1 MMAMKPVESNAN
13 GGRRMLVALIA
24 GALIFTS
31 LALTGTVSAAS
42 PIALATSATTG
53 TVLES
58 EKLSFTLTLTSSDS
72 TYNYQTVKLYG
83 SWLSGI
89 DWPYAFTDPDGDE
102 LSGSTVDV
110 SKGDTTT
117 VYLDIYCNSPCAGG
131 LSNTITVYGK
141 SDPRYMTTNGADNVG
156 DPGSSSNATN
166 SIDIVISAVSAYKVD
181 LTAESTSS
189 SSSNKVYQ
197 GETTVW
203 RYTVTNTGWKDDTYD
218 FSVSTTA
225 SSWTL
230 TTGLSNGLVVS
241 GQSNTVATHSHTGEM
256 TLTPSSGASP
266 GTYTVTISVTSSNGA
281 SDSAAISVT
290 LPEPDLEIK
299 STDISFSHTSAWITA
314 RGNSQVV
321 TITAK
326 VRNNGGSVDTA
337 GNSVTNVDVWFTV
350 DGSTVGTV
358 QYVSSLDHGEEETV
372 TVSYKPSRP
381 HSDSE
386 TGLPVKVMVDQYN
399 NLGGSKPEDKALKES
414 DETNNEASTTFKV
427 VRIKTANP
435 SFYLGFTAL
444 TASVGAAVLLSRY
457 YRSEEDEE

>member
-1 MMAMKPVESNAN
+1 MMAMKPEESNAN

-24 GALIFTS
+24 GALLFTS
-31 LALTGTVSAAS
+31 LALTSTVSAAS
-42 PIALATSATTG
+42 PITLASSASTG
-53 TVLES
+53 NVLAGES
-58 EKLSFTLTLTSSDS
+58 VTFTLTLTSSDS

-83 SWLSGI
+83 SWLSGT
-89 DWPYAFTDPDGDE
+89 DWPYVFEDSSGNE
-102 LSGSTVDV
+102 LVSQSIDV
-110 SKGDTTT
+110 AKGGTATAYLS
-117 VYLDIYCNSPCAGG
+117 VYCLGACTGG
-131 LSNTITVYGK
+131 TSNTITVYGK
-141 SDPRYMTTNGADNVG
+141 SDPRYMTVDGDDNAG
-156 DPGSSSNATN
+156 DPASSSNATN
-166 SIDIVISAVSAYKVD
+166 SIDIVVTAVNAYTVD
-181 LTAESTSS
+181 VTAESTSAA
-189 SSSNKVYQ
+189 SSNKVYQ

-203 RYTVTNTGWKDDTYD
+203 RYTVTNTGWNDDTYD

-225 SSWTL
+225 NGWTL
-230 TTGLSNGLVVS
+230 TTGLSNGLEVK

-256 TLTPSSGASP
+256 TITPFAGASP
-266 GTYTVTISVTSSNGA
+266 GTYTVTISATSSNGA
-281 SDSAAISVT
+281 SDSATISVV

-299 STDISFSHTSAWITA
+299 ATDISFSHTSAWITA
-314 RGNSQVV
+314 RGNSQLV

-326 VRNNGGSVDTA
+326 VRNNGGDVDTA
-337 GNSVTNVDVWFTV
+337 GNSATNVDVWFTV

-358 QYVSSLDHGEEETV
+358 QYVSSLGHGDEETV
-372 TVSYKPSRP
+372 SVSYKPNRP

-399 NLGGSKPEDKALKES
+399 NLDGSKPEDKAIKES

-457 YRSEEDEE
+457 YRSEDEE

>member
-1 MMAMKPVESNAN
+1 MMAMKPVEPNAN

-24 GALIFTS
+24 GALLFTT
-31 LALTGTVSAAS
+31 LALTSTVSAAS
-42 PIALATSATTG
+42 PITLASSATTG
-53 TVLES
+53 NVLAGES
-58 EKLSFTLTLTSSDS
+58 VTFTLTLTSSDS

-83 SWLSGI
+83 SWLSGT
-89 DWPYAFTDPDGDE
+89 DWPYVFSDSSGNE
-102 LSGSTVDV
+102 LPGQSIDV
-110 SKGDTTT
+110 AKGGTATA
-117 VYLDIYCNSPCAGG
+117 YLSVVCIGACTGG
-131 LSNTITVYGK
+131 TSNTITVYGK
-141 SDPRYMTTNGADNVG
+141 SDPRYMTVDGDDNAG
-156 DPGSSSNATN
+156 DPAGSNNATN
-166 SIDIVISAVSAYKVD
+166 SIDITITAVNAYTVD
-181 LTAESTSS
+181 VTAESTSTAS
-189 SSSNKVYQ
+189 TNKVYQ

-203 RYTVTNTGWKDDTYD
+203 RYTVTNTGWNDDTYD

-225 SSWTL
+225 HAWTL
-230 TTGLSNGLVVS
+230 TTGLSNGLEIK
-241 GQSNTVATHSHTGEM
+241 GQSNTVATHSHTGEI
-256 TLTPSSGASP
+256 TITPSSGAAP
-266 GTYTVTISVTSSNGA
+266 ATYTVTISATSSNGA
-281 SDSAAISVT
+281 SDSATFSVV

-299 STDISFSHTSAWITA
+299 TTDISFSHTSAWITA
-314 RGNSQVV
+314 RGNSQLV

-326 VRNNGGSVDTA
+326 VRNNGGSMDTA
-337 GNSVTNVDVWFTV
+337 GNSATNVDVWFTV

-372 TVSYKPSRP
+372 SVSYKPNRP

-399 NLGGSKPEDKALKES
+399 NLDGSKPEDKAIKES

-457 YRSEEDEE
+457 YRSEDEE

>member
-1 MMAMKPVESNAN
+1 
-13 GGRRMLVALIA
+13 MLVALIA
-24 GALIFTS
+24 GALFFTS
-31 LALTGTVSAAS
+31 LALTSTVSAAS
-42 PIALATSATTG
+42 PISLTSDSTSG
-53 TVLES
+53 TVLVGETITF
-58 EKLSFTLTLTSSDS
+58 ELTLTSTDS
-72 TYNYQTVKLYG
+72 SYNYQTVMLHG
-83 SWLSGI
+83 TWLTGTN
-89 DWPYAFTDPDGDE
+89 WPYAFLDEDGDE
-102 LSGSTVDV
+102 ISDSTIDV
-110 SKGDTTT
+110 PKGGTAT
-117 VYLDIYCNSPCAGG
+117 VYLAVYCFSPCTGDA
-131 LSNTITVYGK
+131 SNSITVYGQ
-141 SDPRYMTTNGADNVG
+141 SDPRYMTVDGDDNAG
-156 DPGSSSNATN
+156 DPASSVSNNTN
-166 SIDIVISAVSAYKVD
+166 PITITVTAVNGYTVD
-181 LTAESTSS
+181 VTAESTSA
-189 SSSNKVYQ
+189 SSSNTVYQ

-203 RYTVTNTGWKDDTYD
+203 RYTVENTGWNDDTYD

-225 SSWTL
+225 SGWTL
-230 TTGLSNGLVVS
+230 TAGLSDGLEIK
-241 GQSNTVATHSHTGEM
+241 GQSNTVATHSHPGEI
-256 TLTPSSGASP
+256 TIKPFSGATP
-266 GTYTVTISVTSSNGA
+266 GTYTVTISATSSNGA
-281 SDSAAISVT
+281 SDSDTFSVV

-299 STDISFSHTSAWITA
+299 ATDISFSHTSAWITA
-314 RGNSQVV
+314 RGNSQLV

-372 TVSYKPSRP
+372 SVSYKPNRP

-399 NLGGSKPEDKALKES
+399 NLDGSKPGDKAIKES

-457 YRSEEDEE
+457 YRSEDEE

>member
-1 MMAMKPVESNAN
+1 MDMKPVESNVT
-13 GGRRMLVALIA
+13 GGRRMLVALVA
-24 GALIFTS
+24 GALLFTS

-58 EKLSFTLTLTSSDS
+58 EEITFTLTLTSNDD
-72 TYNYQTVKLYG
+72 TYLHQTVKLYG

-89 DWPYAFTDPDGDE
+89 NWPSAFLDSDE
-102 LSGSTVDV
+102 DEISGSTVDV
-110 SKGDTTT
+110 SKGAAVT
-117 VYLDIYCNSPCAGG
+117 VYLRIYCNSPCAGG

-141 SDPRYMTTNGADNVG
+141 SDPRYITSNGADNAG

-166 SIDIVISAVSAYKVD
+166 SIDIVVSAVNPYKVD
-181 LTAESTSS
+181 LTAESTST
-189 SSSNKVYQ
+189 SSSNTVYQ

-203 RYTVTNTGWKDDTYD
+203 RYTVTNTGWKEDTYD

-225 SSWTL
+225 SGWTL
-230 TTGLSNGLVVS
+230 TAGLGNGLAVK
-241 GQSNTVATHSHTGEM
+241 GQSNTVAVHSHTGEM
-256 TLTPSSGASP
+256 TITPFSGASP

-281 SDSAAISVT
+281 SDSATISVT

-299 STDISFSHTSAWITA
+299 ATDISFSHTSAWITA

-386 TGLPVKVMVDQYN
+386 TGLPVKVMVDQFN
-399 NLGGSKPEDKALKES
+399 NLDGSKPEDKAITES

>member
-1 MMAMKPVESNAN
+1 MAIKPVESNTN

-24 GALIFTS
+24 GALLFTS
-31 LALTGTVSAAS
+31 LALTSTVSAAS
-42 PIALATSATTG
+42 PIALTSDSSSG
-53 TVLES
+53 TVLAGD
-58 EKLSFTLTLTSSDS
+58 KITFKLTLTSTDGA
-72 TYNYQTVKLYG
+72 YNYQTVKLYG
-83 SWLSGI
+83 SWLSGTN
-89 DWPYAFTDPDGDE
+89 WPFAFSDSDGDE
-102 LSGSTVDV
+102 ISDSTVDV
-110 SKGDTTT
+110 PKAGTAT
-117 VYLDIYCNSPCAGG
+117 VYLDVYCFSPCTGG
-131 LSNTITVYGK
+131 TSNTITVYGK
-141 SDPRYMTTNGADNVG
+141 SDPRYMTTSGDDNAG
-156 DPGSSSNATN
+156 DPAGSNNATN
-166 SIDIVISAVSAYKVD
+166 SIDITVTAVNGYTVD
-181 LTAESTSS
+181 LTAESTSA

-203 RYTVTNTGWKDDTYD
+203 RYTVTNTGWNDDTYD

-225 SSWTL
+225 SGWTL
-230 TTGLSNGLVVS
+230 TAGLSNGLEIK
-241 GQSNTVATHSHTGEM
+241 GQSNTVATHSHPGEI
-256 TLTPSSGASP
+256 TITPFSGATP
-266 GTYTVTISVTSSNGA
+266 GTYTVSISVTSSNGA
-281 SDSAAISVT
+281 SDSATFSVV

-299 STDISFSHTSAWITA
+299 ATDISFSHTSAWITA
-314 RGNSQVV
+314 RGNSQLV

-372 TVSYKPSRP
+372 SVSYKPNRP

-399 NLGGSKPEDKALKES
+399 NLDGSKPEDKAIKES

-457 YRSEEDEE
+457 YRSEDEE

>member
-1 MMAMKPVESNAN
+1 
-13 GGRRMLVALIA
+13 MLVALIA
-24 GALIFTS
+24 GALLFTS
-31 LALTGTVSAAS
+31 LALTSTVSAAS
-42 PIALATSATTG
+42 PITLTSSASTG
-53 TVLES
+53 NVLVGES
-58 EKLSFTLTLTSSDS
+58 ITFTLTLTSSDS
-72 TYNYQTVKLYG
+72 TYSYQTVKLYG
-83 SWLSGI
+83 SWLSGTE
-89 DWPYAFTDPDGDE
+89 WPFEFTDSDGDE
-102 LSGSTVDV
+102 IYGAIIDV
-110 SKGDTTT
+110 PKDGTAT
-117 VYLDIYCNSPCAGG
+117 VYLSVACFGACTGG
-131 LSNTITVYGK
+131 TSNTITVYGK
-141 SDPRYMTTNGADNVG
+141 SDPRYMTTVDDNAG
-156 DPGSSSNATN
+156 DPANSNNATN
-166 SIDIVISAVSAYKVD
+166 PITITITTVNAYTVD
-181 LTAESTSS
+181 VTAESTSAS
-189 SSSNKVYQ
+189 GSNTVYQ

-203 RYTVTNTGWKDDTYD
+203 RYTVENTGWNDDTYD

-225 SSWTL
+225 NGWTL
-230 TTGLSNGLVVS
+230 TTGLSNGLEIK
-241 GQSNTVATHSHTGEM
+241 GQSNTVATHSHPGEI
-256 TLTPSSGASP
+256 TITPFSGATP
-266 GTYTVTISVTSSNGA
+266 GTYTVSISVTSSNGA
-281 SDSAAISVT
+281 SDSATFSVV

-299 STDISFSHTSAWITA
+299 ATDISFSHTSAWITA
-314 RGNSQVV
+314 RGNSQLV

-372 TVSYKPSRP
+372 SVSYKPNRP

-399 NLGGSKPEDKALKES
+399 NLDGSKPEDKAIKES

-457 YRSEEDEE
+457 YRSEDEE

>member
-1 MMAMKPVESNAN
+1 MTLTSNASTGN
-13 GGRRMLVALIA
+13 VLV
-24 GALIFTS
+24 G
-31 LALTGTVSAAS
+31 
-42 PIALATSATTG
+42 
-53 TVLES
+53 ES
-58 EKLSFTLTLTSSDS
+58 ITFILTLTSSDS
-72 TYNYQTVKLYG
+72 TYSSQTVRLYG
-83 SWLSGI
+83 TWLSGTE
-89 DWPYAFTDPDGDE
+89 WPFEFTDPDGDE
-102 LSGSTVDV
+102 IYEATIDV
-110 SKGDTTT
+110 PKDGTAT
-117 VYLDIYCNSPCAGG
+117 VYLFVDCSGACTGG
-131 LSNTITVYGK
+131 ASNTISVYGR
-141 SDPRYMTTNGADNVG
+141 SDPRYTTVDG
-156 DPGSSSNATN
+156 DDISGNPASSENATN
-166 SIDIVISAVSAYKVD
+166 PTEITITAVNAYTVD
-181 LTAESTSS
+181 VTAESTSA

-203 RYTVTNTGWKDDTYD
+203 RYTVTNTGWNDDTYD

-225 SSWTL
+225 NGWTL
-230 TTGLSNGLVVS
+230 TTGLSNGLETK
-241 GQSNTVATHSHTGEM
+241 GQSNTVATHSHTGEI
-256 TLTPSSGASP
+256 TITPFSGAAP
-266 GTYTVTISVTSSNGA
+266 GTYTVSISATSSNGA
-281 SDSAAISVT
+281 SDSDTFSVV

-299 STDISFSHTSAWITA
+299 ATDISFSHTSAWITA

-326 VRNNGGSVDTA
+326 VRNNGGSVDSA

-372 TVSYKPSRP
+372 SVSYKPNRP

-399 NLGGSKPEDKALKES
+399 NLDGSKPEDKAIKES

-457 YRSEEDEE
+457 YRSEDEE

>member
-1 MMAMKPVESNAN
+1 
-13 GGRRMLVALIA
+13 
-24 GALIFTS
+24 
-31 LALTGTVSAAS
+31 
-42 PIALATSATTG
+42 
-53 TVLES
+53 
-58 EKLSFTLTLTSSDS
+58 
-72 TYNYQTVKLYG
+72 
-83 SWLSGI
+83 
-89 DWPYAFTDPDGDE
+89 
-102 LSGSTVDV
+102 VD
-110 SKGDTTT
+110 
-117 VYLDIYCNSPCAGG
+117 
-131 LSNTITVYGK
+131 
-141 SDPRYMTTNGADNVG
+141 
-156 DPGSSSNATN
+156 
-166 SIDIVISAVSAYKVD
+166 
-181 LTAESTSS
+181 AESTSA
-189 SSSNKVYQ
+189 SSSNTVYQ

-203 RYTVTNTGWKDDTYD
+203 RYTVTNTGWNDDTYD

-225 SSWTL
+225 NGWTL
-230 TTGLSNGLVVS
+230 TAGLGNGLEIK
-241 GQSNTVATHSHTGEM
+241 GQSNTVATHSHTGEI
-256 TLTPSSGASP
+256 TITPFSGAAP
-266 GTYTVTISVTSSNGA
+266 GTYTVSISATSSSGA
-281 SDSAAISVT
+281 SDSDTFSVV

-299 STDISFSHTSAWITA
+299 ATDISFSHTSAWITA

-372 TVSYKPSRP
+372 SVSYKPNRP

-399 NLGGSKPEDKALKES
+399 NLDGSKPGDKAIKES

-457 YRSEEDEE
+457 YRSEDEE